1 MNSHQIKDRVHR
13 ERMLRHVQTAAVL
26 VAMAA
31 LFAVTGYVLLG
42 AAGLALLV
50 GMAFV
55 LLLFVGRRELQVDT
69 SRAQQLG
76 PGHLPEVP
84 RMLRELS
91 RDAELPSVPQAYA
104 IPADEMNAATMGKE
118 SQPVMA
124 ITAPMLD
131 TLDSAQLRAILAHE
145 VMHIAQHDL
154 RFIRLVMMLQVLTI
168 SVSRMGWLLLVLFW
182 PLALTSG
189 VQIPVWAILLLLGAP
204 VASALLQAALSRSRE
219 YAADLG
225 AVELTG
231 DPEALAEALERID
244 RRRNQFWRQVL
255 PVPQRPR
262 NRGSLLRTHPAQEE
276 RVRRLRALAHEA

>member
-1 MNSHQIKDRVHR
+1 
-13 ERMLRHVQTAAVL
+13 MLRHVQTAAVL
-26 VAMAA
+26 VAMAV

-55 LLLFVGRRELQVDT
+55 LLLFVGRRELRVDT

-76 PGHLPEVP
+76 PGRLPEIP

-91 RDAELPSVPQAYA
+91 RDADLPSVPQAYA
-104 IPADEMNAATMGKE
+104 IPADEMNAATMGTE

-124 ITAPMLD
+124 ITEPMLN
-131 TLDSAQLRAILAHE
+131 TLDHAHLRAILAHE
-145 VMHIAQHDL
+145 VMHVAQHDL
-154 RFIRLVMMLQVLTI
+154 RFFRLVMMLQVLTI

-189 VQIPVWAILLLLGAP
+189 VQIPIWAILLLLGAP